1 MCLLS
6 IYVIYVMYLLQ
17 PLEFDN
23 LVVYMLGEHNPVGRG
38 KQHAKSWVPM
48 PLAVGSR
55 FYLVYIAAFHIFH
68 SLLFC
73 SILWRKAIY
82 FHGTSHLVFLCQ
94 LVFLK

>member
-1 MCLLS
+1 
-6 IYVIYVMYLLQ
+6 MYLLQ

-55 FYLVYIAAFHIFH
+55 FYLVYIAAFHIFSFPVVLFN
-68 SLLFC
+68 SLEESYLFPWYV
-73 SILWRKAIY
+73 S
-82 FHGTSHLVFLCQ
+82 SSVFVSTCLSE
-94 LVFLK
+94 VM